1 MTRVSFAALVG
12 VFAFAALASG
22 CMPER
27 LGIATE
33 SKPGKAQPSSLEHV
47 LARSTTTPRPTPARA
62 YAEGRSSELAM
73 RNVRT
78 TECIAT
84 AITNRTGDGA
94 RIDPENVRELIA
106 WAAPLCQQELDA
118 LVGAYDR
125 AYGAGLGLTYLR
137 VYLRELPTELEAR
150 FKRTARFTS

>member
-1 MTRVSFAALVG
+1 MTRVSFAALGG
-12 VFAFAALASG
+12 VFAFAALAAG

-27 LGIATE
+27 LGIVTAT
-33 SKPGKAQPSSLEHV
+33 KPGKAQPTSIEQL
-47 LARSTTTPRPTPARA
+47 LARSAPPRPTPARA
-62 YAEGRSSELAM
+62 YAEGRSSELAI

-84 AITNRTGDGA
+84 AITNRTSDGA
-94 RIDPENVRELIA
+94 NIDAENVRELIA

-118 LVGAYDR
+118 LVTAYDR
-125 AYGAGLGLTYLR
+125 AYGTGLGLTYLR